1 MNLTKNKWY
10 RAFGILLLLAG
21 VFLVTMA
28 FAAVGKLIGPHPW
41 LKLGPL
47 GLMCF
52 IGGVGFLFLPAKVK
66 LK

>member
-10 RAFGILLLLAG
+10 LTFGSVLLLAG
-21 VFLVTMA
+21 VFLIAKA
-28 FAAVGKLIGPHPW
+28 FAAKGQPVGSIPW

-47 GLMCF
+47 GLMGF
-52 IGGVGFLFLPAKVK
+52 IGGVAFLFLPANIK